1 MRIVF
6 YSSNSNIFSEE
17 TFKISVMPRNSV
29 TFCEFC
35 EAHPEH
41 EFFCVTQKPGMF
53 LPEEVSGSHGAAEE
67 DLKTAGSRRGAEE
80 VSKTAGS
87 HGYFSALPNVKY
99 LPLETDTDSFA
110 ECVASF
116 KPDLAI
122 AMTFWIE
129 PYDWLPVSDALVAEK
144 LREHG
149 VRTICHSVQTALIC
163 FDKWRFHNE
172 LARLGFDVPAAV
184 FCDHDLY
191 FCAGSNKDVLRN
203 IYKESVLS
211 QIKALKLPVIIK
223 DTTGLSSYGM
233 TVAHTYGEVAGYLNS
248 KRNNSN
254 RLIEEFIKGR
264 QFGLEI
270 YGVPG
275 AYTVL
280 PPFEF
285 SVNQYGITSPKQ
297 SVKYG
302 PCELPDDL
310 RELML
315 KLAEGLGL
323 CGAAQVDLILD
334 EAGGWHIIEVNPR
347 LSGMTYTYAAACGL
361 SVFEMMYKAVIEPAN
376 TRNEPG
382 TTLIESAS
390 TVIATDTAVIEPA
403 VTELSRRGEI
413 TAELKKFVMSLK
425 LPLMSE
431 NQMKEI
437 LQLEGVKLLNQTN
450 DLAAKQEREKGFCEC
465 IIAAQEKSVLQRAVA
480 RFEEIYPGDAII
492 LQAKKMI
499 I

>member
-6 YSSNSNIFSEE
+6 YSTNSNIFDEE
-17 TFKISVMPRNSV
+17 TFKISVMPLNESSFRH
-29 TFCEFC
+29 FCDS
-35 EAHPEH
+35 HPEDD
-41 EFFCVTQKPGMF
+41 FFCVSQKPGLF
-53 LPEEVSGSHGAAEE
+53 LPENENLH
-67 DLKTAGSRRGAEE
+67 
-80 VSKTAGS
+80 
-87 HGYFSALPNVKY
+87 NVCF
-99 LPLETDTDSFA
+99 LPLDTGIDEILA
-110 ECVASF
+110 TVCEL
-116 KPDLAI
+116 KPDLAV

-129 PYDWLPVSDALVAEK
+129 PYDWLPVSDAIVGEK
-144 LREHG
+144 LKAAG
-149 VRTICHSVQTALIC
+149 VRTICQSVQTGLSC
-163 FDKWRFHNE
+163 FDKWRTHNE
-172 LARLGFDVPAAV
+172 LARLGFKVAPAV

-191 FCAGSNKDVLRN
+191 FCAGSNKEVLRN
-203 IYKESVLS
+203 VYKESVLS
-211 QIKALKLPVIIK
+211 QIKNLKLPVIIK

-254 RLIEEFIKGR
+254 RLIEEFINGR

-302 PCELPDDL
+302 PCELPDVL
-310 RELML
+310 RDMML

-323 CGAAQVDLILD
+323 CGIAQVDLILD
-334 EAGGWHIIEVNPR
+334 DDGEWHIIEVNPR

-361 SVFEMMYKAVIEPAN
+361 SVFEMIYNTVIVPEITVIEPA
-376 TRNEPG
+376 TTGKEP
-382 TTLIESAS
+382 
-390 TVIATDTAVIEPA
+390 V
-403 VTELSRRGEI
+403 EI
-413 TAELKKFVMSLK
+413 TAALKKFVMSLK

-431 NQMKEI
+431 NQMKE
-437 LQLEGVKLLNQTN
+437 LLTFEGVSLLNQTN

-465 IIAAQEKSVLQRAVA
+465 IIAGDEKDILQKAVA
-480 RFEEIYPGDAII
+480 HFGDLFPEDAIV

-499 I
+499 N

>member
-6 YSSNSNIFSEE
+6 YSTNSNIFDEVN
-17 TFKISVMPRNSV
+17 FKINVLPQNQ
-29 TFCEFC
+29 TAFENLKK
-35 EAHPEH
+35 AYPQN
-41 EFFCVTQKPGMF
+41 EFFCLTQKPGIFM
-53 LPEEVSGSHGAAEE
+53 PEESSVILPKDAGPE
-67 DLKTAGSRRGAEE
+67 DFVNEIITLKA
-80 VSKTAGS
+80 
-87 HGYFSALPNVKY
+87 
-99 LPLETDTDSFA
+99 
-110 ECVASF
+110 
-116 KPDLAI
+116 DLAI

-144 LREHG
+144 LRAAG

-163 FDKWRFHNE
+163 FDKWRTHNE
-172 LARLGFDVPAAV
+172 LARMGFDVAAAV

-191 FCAGSNKDVLRN
+191 FCAGSNKEVLRN
-203 IYKESVLS
+203 VYKESVLA
-211 QIKALKLPVIIK
+211 QIRGLSLPVIIK

-254 RLIEEFIKGR
+254 RLIEEFINGR

-302 PCELPDDL
+302 PCELPEVL
-310 RELML
+310 REMML
-315 KLAEGLGL
+315 KLADGLGL

-334 EAGGWHIIEVNPR
+334 DDGKWHIIEINPR

-361 SVFEMMYKAVIEPAN
+361 SVFEMMYKAVIEP
-376 TRNEPG
+376 
-382 TTLIESAS
+382 ES
-390 TVIATDTAVIEPA
+390 TGKV
-403 VTELSRRGEI
+403 EI
-413 TAELKKFVMSLK
+413 TANLKKHVLSLK

-431 NQMKEI
+431 KEMEEI
-437 LQLEGVKLLNQTN
+437 LLLEGVKLLNQTN

-465 IIAAQEKSVLQRAVA
+465 IIAADEKSVLQKAVA
-480 RFEEIYPGDAII
+480 HFEELFPGDAIVM
-492 LQAKKMI
+492 QAMKMI
-499 I
+499 K

>member
-6 YSSNSNIFSEE
+6 YSTNSNIFDET
-17 TFKISVMPRNSV
+17 TFKISVMPENAAKFGD
-29 TFCEFC
+29 FCA
-35 EAHPEH
+35 AHPEH
-41 EFFCVTQKPGMF
+41 EFFCLSQKPGMF
-53 LPEEVSGSHGAAEE
+53 LPENDS
-67 DLKTAGSRRGAEE
+67 
-80 VSKTAGS
+80 
-87 HGYFSALPNVKY
+87 LPNIRY
-99 LPLETDTDSFA
+99 LPLETDIQTFTEA
-110 ECVASF
+110 VVAL

-144 LREHG
+144 LRERG
-149 VRTICHSVQTALIC
+149 VKTICHSVQTGLTC
-163 FDKWRFHNE
+163 FDKWRTHNE
-172 LARLGFDVPAAV
+172 LARLGFDVAAAV

-191 FCAGSNKDVLRN
+191 FCAGSNKEVLRN
-203 IYKESVLS
+203 VYKESVLA
-211 QIKALKLPVIIK
+211 QIRTLHLPVIIK
-223 DTTGLSSYGM
+223 DTTGLSSFGM

-254 RLIEEFIKGR
+254 RLIEEFISGR

-302 PCELPDDL
+302 PCELPEDL
-310 RELML
+310 RDMML
-315 KLAEGLGL
+315 RLAEGLGL

-334 EAGGWHIIEVNPR
+334 NDDKWHIIEVNPR

-361 SVFEMMYKAVIEPAN
+361 SFFEMMYRACVEKSPLPQPA
-376 TRNEPG
+376 PY
-382 TTLIESAS
+382 
-390 TVIATDTAVIEPA
+390 
-403 VTELSRRGEI
+403 
-413 TAELKKFVMSLK
+413 VMSLK
-425 LPLMSE
+425 LPLMTHAERS
-431 NQMKEI
+431 EI
-437 LQLEGVKLLNQTN
+437 LKQEGVRLLNQTN

-465 IIAAQEKSVLQRAVA
+465 IIVSDDKAVLQKAVA
-480 RFEEIYPGDAII
+480 RFEEKFPEDAII
-492 LQAKKMI
+492 LQAKKMLN
-499 I
+499 

>member
-6 YSSNSNIFSEE
+6 YSTNSNVFDEN
-17 TFKISVMPRNSV
+17 TFKISVMPRNAVSFED
-29 TFCEFC
+29 FCR
-35 EAHPEH
+35 AHPEH
-41 EFFCVTQKPGMF
+41 EFFCLTQKPGMF
-53 LPEEVSGSHGAAEE
+53 MPEQFEDSQGASSSH
-67 DLKTAGSRRGAEE
+67 SNIR
-80 VSKTAGS
+80 
-87 HGYFSALPNVKY
+87 Y
-99 LPLETDTDSFA
+99 LPLDTDSQTFTDTLL
-110 ECVASF
+110 EL

-129 PYDWLPVSDALVAEK
+129 PYDWLPVSDSLVGEK
-144 LREHG
+144 LKECG
-149 VRTICHSVQTALIC
+149 VRAICHPVQTALTC
-163 FDKWRFHNE
+163 FDKWRTHNE
-172 LARLGFDVPAAV
+172 LARLGFDVAPAV

-191 FCAGSNKDVLRN
+191 FCAGSNKEVLRN
-203 IYKESVLS
+203 VYKESVLA
-211 QIKALKLPVIIK
+211 QIRGLRLPVIIK

-254 RLIEEFIKGR
+254 RLIEEFISGR

-270 YGVPG
+270 YGLPG

-302 PCELPDDL
+302 PCELPEDL
-310 RELML
+310 REMML

-334 EAGGWHIIEVNPR
+334 DKGKWHIIEINPR
-347 LSGMTYTYAAACGL
+347 LSGMTYTYSAVCGL
-361 SVFEMMYKAVIEPAN
+361 SVFEMMYKAVIEPESTGKEPVEVTAN
-376 TRNEPG
+376 
-382 TTLIESAS
+382 
-390 TVIATDTAVIEPA
+390 
-403 VTELSRRGEI
+403 
-413 TAELKKFVMSLK
+413 LKKHVLSLK

-431 NQMKEI
+431 VDMAEI
-437 LQLEGVKLLNQTN
+437 SQLDGVKLLNQTN

-465 IIAAQEKSVLQRAVA
+465 IIAADEKSILQNAVV
-480 RFEEIYPGDAII
+480 RLEELFPGDAII
-492 LQAKKMI
+492 LQAKRI
-499 I
+499 II